1 VAVGRVEG
9 VSMNR
14 LSKHSDVLVA
24 VAVVIILVMMIVPVP
39 TFVLDVLLTFN
50 ITFSLVVLL
59 LTMYTRDALDFSSF
73 PSLLLVATLFRLA
86 LNVSS
91 TRLILLHGYAGRVI
105 EAFGNFVVGGNY
117 VVGMVVFIILVI
129 IQFVVITN
137 GAGRVA
143 EVAARFTLD
152 AMPGKQMSIDA
163 DLNAGLI
170 DEQTARARRR
180 AIELEADFYGAM
192 DGASKF
198 VRGDAIAGVIITLVN
213 IIGGIIIGM
222 VQLRM
227 PVMQALQTFAL
238 LTVGDGLV
246 SQIPALLIST
256 ATGIIVT
263 RAAAQSNFG
272 QEVAT
277 QLLAQPRAVAIA
289 AGMLVLFGMVPGLP
303 KVPFFLIAAAA
314 GALSYAMAGAERARA
329 KSEAEEAAKAPP
341 APKQPENVMSLLAV
355 DPLELEIGY
364 GLVSLAD
371 ESQGGNLLERVT
383 MVRRQ
388 VAVDLGLVLPHIR
401 IRDNIQLRPTGYA
414 IKIRGVEVARGEVMI
429 GYYLAMN
436 PGIVVE
442 PVSGI
447 ETTEPAFGLPALW
460 ISEQDKE
467 RAEMAGYTVVDPTSV
482 IVTHLTE
489 VIRRHAAEILSRQD
503 TANLID
509 NVKKTEPA
517 VVEELIPNLMTVG
530 DVQKVLQN
538 LLREGVPIRNVA
550 TILEALGDHARETRD
565 VDVLTEHARA
575 ALARVICR
583 QYRNADGEL
592 VVSTVD
598 PEIEEEIARAVEGR
612 STGAGLGVGTG
623 VGEPPALEPGLVQ
636 SVARAVSRAVEKMA
650 TEGYQPVLLTRPGVR
665 PYIRRIV
672 ERVLPDVAVLSY
684 NEITRDQKVRSVGT
698 VSLNED

>member
-1 VAVGRVEG
+1 MAVGRVQG
-9 VSMNR
+9 VSMDR

-24 VAVVIILVMMIVPVP
+24 VAVVVILVMMIVPVP

-91 TRLILLHGYAGRVI
+91 TRLILLHGYAGKVI

-117 VVGMVVFIILVI
+117 VVGMVVFIILVV

-170 DEQTARARRR
+170 DEHTARARRR

-198 VRGDAIAGVIITLVN
+198 VRGDAIAGIIITLVN
-213 IIGGIIIGM
+213 ILGGVIIGM

-272 QEVAT
+272 QEVTT

-314 GALSYAMAGAERARA
+314 GALSYAMTGAERARA
-329 KSEAEEAAKAPP
+329 KAEEEAEKPPP

-364 GLVSLAD
+364 GLVPLAD

-388 VAVDLGLVLPHIR
+388 VAIDLGLVLPHIR
-401 IRDNIQLRPTGYA
+401 IRDNIQLRPSGYA
-414 IKIRGVEVARGEVMI
+414 IKIRGVEVARGEVMM

-436 PGIVVE
+436 PGVVVE
-442 PVSGI
+442 PVPGI

-460 ISEQDKE
+460 IPEQDRE

-530 DVQKVLQN
+530 EVQKVLQN
-538 LLREGVPIRNVA
+538 LLREGVSIRNVA

-592 VVSTVD
+592 VVATVD
-598 PEIEEEIARAVEGR
+598 PEIEEEIARSIEGR
-612 STGAGLGVGTG
+612 GAG
-623 VGEPPALEPGLVQ
+623 EAPALEPGLVQ
-636 SVARAVSRAVEKMA
+636 SIVRAVSRAVEKMA
-650 TEGYQPVLLTRPGVR
+650 SEGYQPVLLARPGVR
-665 PYIRRIV
+665 PYLRRIV
-672 ERVLPDVAVLSY
+672 ERVLPDVVVLSY

>member
-1 VAVGRVEG
+1 
-9 VSMNR
+9 MDR
-14 LSKHSDVLVA
+14 LSKHSDVLMA
-24 VAVVIILVMMIVPVP
+24 VAVVVILVMMIVPLP
-39 TFVLDVLLTFN
+39 TFILDVLLTLN

-59 LTMYTRDALDFSSF
+59 VSMYTRDALDFSSF

-91 TRLILLHGYAGRVI
+91 TRLILLHGYAGKVI

-117 VVGMVVFIILVI
+117 VVGMVVFIILVV

-170 DEQTARARRR
+170 DEHAARARRR

-198 VRGDAIAGVIITLVN
+198 VRGDAIAGIIITLVN
-213 IIGGIIIGM
+213 ILGGIIIGM
-222 VQLRM
+222 IQLRM

-303 KVPFFLIAAAA
+303 KIPFFLIAAAA
-314 GALSYAMAGAERARA
+314 GALSYAMTGAERARVKA
-329 KSEAEEAAKAPP
+329 EEEAEKPAP

-388 VAVDLGLVLPHIR
+388 VAVDMGLVLPHIR
-401 IRDNIQLRPTGYA
+401 IRDNIQLRPSGYA
-414 IKIRGVEVARGEVMI
+414 VKIRGVEVARGEVMT

-436 PGIVVE
+436 PGVVVE
-442 PVSGI
+442 PVTGI

-460 ISEQDKE
+460 VPEQDRE

-489 VIRRHAAEILSRQD
+489 VIRRHAAEILGRQD
-503 TANLID
+503 TANLIE

-530 DVQKVLQN
+530 EVQKVLQN
-538 LLREGVPIRNVA
+538 LLREGVSIRNVA

-565 VDVLTEHARA
+565 VDMLTEHARA
-575 ALARVICR
+575 ALARMICR
-583 QYRNADGEL
+583 QYRGVDGEL
-592 VVSTVD
+592 VVATVD
-598 PEIEEEIARAVEGR
+598 PEIEEEIARAVEGH
-612 STGAGLGVGTG
+612 SAG
-623 VGEPPALEPGLVQ
+623 EAPALEPGFVQ
-636 SVARAVSRAVEKMA
+636 AIARAVSRSVERMA
-650 TEGYQPVLLTRPGVR
+650 SEGYQPVLLTRPGVR
-665 PYIRRIV
+665 AYLRRIV
-672 ERVLPDVAVLSY
+672 ERVLPDVVVLSY

-698 VSLNED
+698 VSLNEN

>member
-1 VAVGRVEG
+1 
-9 VSMNR
+9 MDR

-24 VAVVIILVMMIVPVP
+24 VAVVVILVMMIVPVP

-59 LTMYTRDALDFSSF
+59 VTMYTRDALDFSSF

-91 TRLILLHGYAGRVI
+91 TRLILLHGYAGKVI

-117 VVGMVVFIILVI
+117 VVGMVVFIILVV

-152 AMPGKQMSIDA
+152 AMPGKQMSVDA

-170 DEQTARARRR
+170 DEHTARARRR

-198 VRGDAIAGVIITLVN
+198 VRGDAIAGIIITLVN
-213 IIGGIIIGM
+213 ILGGIIIGM

-272 QEVAT
+272 QEVTT

-289 AGMLVLFGMVPGLP
+289 AGMLVLFGLVPGLP

-314 GALSYAMAGAERARA
+314 GALSYAMTGAERARA
-329 KSEAEEAAKAPP
+329 KAEEEAEKAPP

-364 GLVSLAD
+364 GLVPLAD
-371 ESQGGNLLERVT
+371 ESEGGNLLERVT

-401 IRDNIQLRPTGYA
+401 IRDNIQLRPSGYA
-414 IKIRGVEVARGEVMI
+414 IKIRGVEVARGEVMM

-442 PVSGI
+442 PVPGI

-460 ISEQDKE
+460 IPEQDRE

-530 DVQKVLQN
+530 EVQKVLQN

-598 PEIEEEIARAVEGR
+598 PEIEEEIARSIEGR
-612 STGAGLGVGTG
+612 GAG
-623 VGEPPALEPGLVQ
+623 EAPALEPGLVQ
-636 SVARAVSRAVEKMA
+636 SIVRAVSRAVEGMA
-650 TEGYQPVLLTRPGVR
+650 SEGYQPILLTRPEVR
-665 PYIRRIV
+665 PYLRRIV
-672 ERVLPDVAVLSY
+672 ERVLPDVVVLSY
-684 NEITRDQKVRSVGT
+684 NEMARDQKVRSVGT
-698 VSLNED
+698 VRLNEN

>member
-1 VAVGRVEG
+1 MAVGRVQG
-9 VSMNR
+9 VSMDR

-24 VAVVIILVMMIVPVP
+24 VAVVVILVMMIVPVP

-59 LTMYTRDALDFSSF
+59 VTMYTRDALDFSSF

-91 TRLILLHGYAGRVI
+91 TRLILLHGYAGKVI

-117 VVGMVVFIILVI
+117 VVGMVVFIILVV

-170 DEQTARARRR
+170 DEHTARARRR

-198 VRGDAIAGVIITLVN
+198 VRGDAIAGIIITLVN
-213 IIGGIIIGM
+213 ILGGIIIGM

-272 QEVAT
+272 QEVTT

-289 AGMLVLFGMVPGLP
+289 AGMLVLFGLVPGLP

-314 GALSYAMAGAERARA
+314 GALSYAMTGAERARA
-329 KSEAEEAAKAPP
+329 KAEEEAEKAPP

-364 GLVSLAD
+364 GLVPLAD
-371 ESQGGNLLERVT
+371 ESEGGNLLERVT

-401 IRDNIQLRPTGYA
+401 IRDNIQLRPSGYA
-414 IKIRGVEVARGEVMI
+414 IKIRGVEVARGEVMM

-442 PVSGI
+442 PVPGI

-460 ISEQDKE
+460 IPEQDRE

-530 DVQKVLQN
+530 EVQKVLQN

-598 PEIEEEIARAVEGR
+598 PEIEEEIARSIEGR
-612 STGAGLGVGTG
+612 GAG
-623 VGEPPALEPGLVQ
+623 EAPALEPGLVQ
-636 SVARAVSRAVEKMA
+636 SIVRAVSRAVEGMA
-650 TEGYQPVLLTRPGVR
+650 SEGYQPILLTRPEVR
-665 PYIRRIV
+665 PYLRRIV
-672 ERVLPDVAVLSY
+672 ERVLPDVVVLSY
-684 NEITRDQKVRSVGT
+684 NEIARDQKVRSVGT
-698 VSLNED
+698 VRLNEN

>member
-1 VAVGRVEG
+1 
-9 VSMNR
+9 MDR

-24 VAVVIILVMMIVPVP
+24 VAVVVILVMMIVPVP

-59 LTMYTRDALDFSSF
+59 VTMYTRDALDFSSF

-91 TRLILLHGYAGRVI
+91 TRLILLHGYAGKVI

-117 VVGMVVFIILVI
+117 VVGMVVFIILVV

-170 DEQTARARRR
+170 DEHTARARRR

-198 VRGDAIAGVIITLVN
+198 VRGDAIAGIIITLVN
-213 IIGGIIIGM
+213 ILGGIIIGM

-272 QEVAT
+272 QEVTT

-289 AGMLVLFGMVPGLP
+289 AGMLVLFGLVPGLP

-314 GALSYAMAGAERARA
+314 GALSYAMTGAERARA
-329 KSEAEEAAKAPP
+329 KAEEEAEKAPP

-364 GLVSLAD
+364 GLVPLAD
-371 ESQGGNLLERVT
+371 ESEGGNLLERVT

-401 IRDNIQLRPTGYA
+401 IRDNIQLRPSGYA
-414 IKIRGVEVARGEVMI
+414 IKIRGVEVARGEVMM

-442 PVSGI
+442 PVPGI

-460 ISEQDKE
+460 IPEQDRE

-530 DVQKVLQN
+530 EVQKVLQN

-598 PEIEEEIARAVEGR
+598 PEIEEEIARSIEGR
-612 STGAGLGVGTG
+612 GAG
-623 VGEPPALEPGLVQ
+623 EAPALEPGLVQ
-636 SVARAVSRAVEKMA
+636 SIVRAVSRAVEGMA
-650 TEGYQPVLLTRPGVR
+650 SEGYQPILLTRPEVR
-665 PYIRRIV
+665 PYLRRIV
-672 ERVLPDVAVLSY
+672 ERVLPDVVVLSY
-684 NEITRDQKVRSVGT
+684 NEIARDQKVRSVGT
-698 VSLNED
+698 VRLNEN

>member
-1 VAVGRVEG
+1 MAVGRVQG
-9 VSMNR
+9 VSMDR

-24 VAVVIILVMMIVPVP
+24 VAVVVILVMMIVPVP

-59 LTMYTRDALDFSSF
+59 VTMYTRDALDFSSF

-91 TRLILLHGYAGRVI
+91 TRLILLHGYAGKVI

-117 VVGMVVFIILVI
+117 VVGMVVFIILVV

-170 DEQTARARRR
+170 DEHTARARRR

-198 VRGDAIAGVIITLVN
+198 VRGDAIAGIIITLVN
-213 IIGGIIIGM
+213 ILGGIIIGM

-272 QEVAT
+272 QEVTT

-314 GALSYAMAGAERARA
+314 GALSYAMTGAERARA
-329 KSEAEEAAKAPP
+329 KAEEEAEKAPP

-364 GLVSLAD
+364 GLVPLAD
-371 ESQGGNLLERVT
+371 ESEGGNLLERVT

-401 IRDNIQLRPTGYA
+401 IRDNIQLRPSGYA
-414 IKIRGVEVARGEVMI
+414 IKIRGVEVARGEVMM

-442 PVSGI
+442 PVPGI

-460 ISEQDKE
+460 IPEQDRE

-517 VVEELIPNLMTVG
+517 VVEELIPNLLTVG
-530 DVQKVLQN
+530 EVQKVLQN

-598 PEIEEEIARAVEGR
+598 PEIEEEIARSIEGR
-612 STGAGLGVGTG
+612 GAG
-623 VGEPPALEPGLVQ
+623 EAPALEPGLVQ
-636 SVARAVSRAVEKMA
+636 SIVRAVSRAVEGMA
-650 TEGYQPVLLTRPGVR
+650 SEGYQPILLTRPEVR
-665 PYIRRIV
+665 PYLRRIV
-672 ERVLPDVAVLSY
+672 ERVLPDVVVLSY
-684 NEITRDQKVRSVGT
+684 NEIARDQKVRSVGT
-698 VSLNED
+698 VRLNEN

>member
-1 VAVGRVEG
+1 MAVGRVQG
-9 VSMNR
+9 VSMDR

-24 VAVVIILVMMIVPVP
+24 VAVVVILVMMIVPVP

-59 LTMYTRDALDFSSF
+59 VTMYTRDALDFSSF

-91 TRLILLHGYAGRVI
+91 TRLILLHGYAGKVI

-117 VVGMVVFIILVI
+117 VVGMVVFIILVV

-170 DEQTARARRR
+170 DEHTARARRR

-198 VRGDAIAGVIITLVN
+198 VRGDAIAGIIITLVN
-213 IIGGIIIGM
+213 ILGGIIIGM

-272 QEVAT
+272 QEVTT

-314 GALSYAMAGAERARA
+314 GALSYAMTGAERARA
-329 KSEAEEAAKAPP
+329 KAEEEAEKAPP

-364 GLVSLAD
+364 GLVPLAD
-371 ESQGGNLLERVT
+371 ESEGGNLLERVT

-401 IRDNIQLRPTGYA
+401 IRDNIQLRPSGYA
-414 IKIRGVEVARGEVMI
+414 IKIRGVEVARGEVMM

-442 PVSGI
+442 PVPGI

-460 ISEQDKE
+460 IPEQDRE

-517 VVEELIPNLMTVG
+517 VVEELIPNVMTVG
-530 DVQKVLQN
+530 EVQKVLQN

-598 PEIEEEIARAVEGR
+598 PEIEEEIARSIEGR
-612 STGAGLGVGTG
+612 GAG
-623 VGEPPALEPGLVQ
+623 EAPALEPRLVQ
-636 SVARAVSRAVEKMA
+636 SIVRAVSRAVEGMA
-650 TEGYQPVLLTRPGVR
+650 SEGYQPILLTRPGVR
-665 PYIRRIV
+665 PYLRRIV
-672 ERVLPDVAVLSY
+672 ERVLPDVVVLSY

-698 VSLNED
+698 VSLNEN